1 LQKDCLFSS
10 LLFSSL
16 LFSITLSA
24 KEVTLKTAGQVAL
37 NVYSEKSG
45 VAKKS
50 IEIKDVIPIESNSL
64 VLYRIFNFSPTGYII
79 VTADD
84 NAEPVIGYGLDCNFN
99 FDDAPP
105 ALLFLLK
112 DTNRRWNI

>member
-1 LQKDCLFSS
+1 LFLLFSS

-16 LFSITLSA
+16 LFPLTLSA
-24 KEVTLKTAGQVAL
+24 KEVTLKTASQVAL
-37 NVYSEKSG
+37 NVFSENAGLTKSSL
-45 VAKKS
+45 K
-50 IEIKDVIPIESNSL
+50 IKEVIPVENGGL